1 MAGQFDLKKS
11 SNGKFFFTLKASNGQ
26 AILSSEMYE
35 TRASASKGIASVQ
48 KNAADAARFQRLEG
62 KDGSPYFVLKAAN
75 HQIIGSSQLYATEA
89 SRATGIA
96 SVKSNGPT
104 TAIKDL
110 TA

>member
-1 MAGQFDLKKS
+1 MAAQFDLKKS

-62 KDGSPYFVLKAAN
+62 RGVELQPAR
-75 HQIIGSSQLYATEA
+75 GEA
-89 SRATGIA
+89 SGDG
-96 SVKSNGPT
+96 V
-104 TAIKDL
+104 DL
-110 TA
+110 GSKELDIEHR